1 MTTHPSFLIFKKW
14 LLYPLLILVFGAGF
28 VIRLYDLFDAPLDFH
43 PTRQMHSVLIARG
56 MYFEQRD
63 DVPDWQRE
71 LAVQQWKAEPHP
83 EPQILERLTALTYQV
98 IGNEVLWV
106 ARLYS
111 ILFWMA
117 GGVGLFLLAKSIIG
131 IDGALIALVYY
142 LFLPYGAIASRS
154 FQPDPMLVCSLI
166 FTCWAIHRW
175 YRQPSWKN
183 AILAGILGG
192 LAIFVKA
199 VAVFFVAG
207 AWIGLLFATRPL
219 RQMLRD
225 KQIWLIALLSILPYA
240 GFYAYGTLL
249 KGFLQGEFGLRFFP
263 QLWKDPV
270 FFLQWNGELS
280 SVVGFEWFLIALV
293 SSLLIKERGLRGFL
307 LGLWGAYFVYGMTFA
322 YHISTHDYYQLPLI
336 PLVALGL
343 GAAGQVL
350 FKHLQGKP
358 MLRYALV
365 SGVVLFFIVIKAW
378 DVRVTLKR
386 NEYSNEIR
394 FWENLGG
401 KLGQDVSVVGL
412 LQDSG
417 ARLAYWGW
425 VEAEDWF
432 STGDF
437 NVRTLAGQEVDVQ
450 NLFEQKIQGRD
461 YFVVTIL
468 QELNRQPELVNL
480 LTPYTILEQT
490 DDYIIY
496 DLNDPIPTQ

>member
-1 MTTHPSFLIFKKW
+1 MTTETSVLVPKKW
-14 LLYPLLILVFGAGF
+14 LLWLLLILVFGLGL

-63 DVPDWQRE
+63 DVPEWQRD

-83 EPQILERLTALTYQV
+83 EPQLLERLTALTYTV
-98 IGNEVLWV
+98 TGSETLWV

-117 GGVGLFLLAKSIIG
+117 GAAALFLLGKTIIG
-131 IDGALIALVYY
+131 LDGALIALIYY

-154 FQPDPMLVCSLI
+154 FQPDPMLVCLLI
-166 FTCWAIHRW
+166 FTYWAMYRW
-175 YRQPSWKN
+175 HKKPTWKN
-183 AILAGILGG
+183 ALLAGILGG

-199 VAVFFVAG
+199 VALFFVAG
-207 AWIGLLFATRPL
+207 AWMGLLFSSRPF
-219 RQMLRD
+219 RQILRD
-225 KQIWLIALLSILPYA
+225 RQIWVMALLSILPYA
-240 GFYAYGTLL
+240 GFYVYGTLL
-249 KGFLQGEFGLRFFP
+249 QGFLQGEFGLRFFP

-280 SVVGFEWFLIALV
+280 SVVGFEWFLAALV
-293 SSLLIKERGLRGFL
+293 GSFLLKERSQRGLFI
-307 LGLWGAYFVYGMTFA
+307 GLWGAYFVYGMTFA

-343 GAAGQVL
+343 GAAAQVL
-350 FKHLQGKP
+350 FKNLQGKP
-358 MLRYALV
+358 ILRYALV
-365 SGVVLFFIVIKAW
+365 TGVVLFVIVLKAW

-386 NEYSNEIR
+386 NDYTNEIA
-394 FWENLGG
+394 FWENLGEH
-401 KLGQDVSVVGL
+401 LGQDASVVGL

-425 VEAEDWF
+425 VEAEDWL
-432 STGDF
+432 SSGDF
-437 NVRTLAGQEVDVQ
+437 NVRTLAGQEVDAQ
-450 NLFEQKIQGRD
+450 SLFEQKIQGKD

-480 LTPYTILEQT
+480 LSPYAILEQT
-490 DDYIIY
+490 NDYIIY
-496 DLNDPIPTQ
+496 DLKQPAQE